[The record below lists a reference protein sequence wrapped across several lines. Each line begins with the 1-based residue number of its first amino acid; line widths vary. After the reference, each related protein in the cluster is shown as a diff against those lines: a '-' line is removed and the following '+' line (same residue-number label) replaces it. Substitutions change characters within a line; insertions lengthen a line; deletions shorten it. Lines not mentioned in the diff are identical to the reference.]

1 MPPREPGG
9 VELARRRVRL
19 GRIAAAL
26 LLLAIAGAAGY
37 AWFSPGAEAPKAATV
52 KLAEVRVPMPPPPP
66 PAAAPKPVTAAIPPP
81 PPAAPAAAP
90 PPAAAPLPP
99 PPSLPPRDR
108 SSAQP
113 LLPAPDPALVET
125 GPHGVLPIIGR
136 DGRQPWRAYGRP
148 FDRADKRPRIAI
160 IITGLGPSGAA
171 TETAI
176 NDLPGAITLAFD
188 PYSRR
193 LGEWIERARAA
204 GHEVLLSLPME
215 PVDYPR
221 QDPGPYTLL
230 TSLSPKEN
238 LERLELVLSRVSGYV
253 GVTTMMGGR
262 FTTSQTNLLPV
273 LDELRRRGLMFVDAR
288 ASAQSIAGTLAQ
300 TLGLPHIN
308 ADDQIDNEPSRD
320 AIDRHLQGLEAF
332 AQRNGAALGVGFV
345 YPATL
350 ERVALWANTLEQKG
364 IALAP
369 ASALASL
376 PGEPSPD
383 RKPEPKGAAR

>member
-1 MPPREPGG
+1 VPLRAPGTF
-9 VELARRRVRL
+9 AFSRRRVRS
-19 GRIAAAL
+19 GRLAAVL
-26 LLLAIAGAAGY
+26 LLLAIAGAAAF
-37 AWFSPGAEAPKAATV
+37 AWLWPGATKPRTTQ
-52 KLAEVRVPMPPPPP
+52 LAEVRVPMPPAPPPTAATKPVTAVIPPP
-66 PAAAPKPVTAAIPPP
+66 PAAAAPAAAPAPLMPPPP
-81 PPAAPAAAP
+81 PPA
-90 PPAAAPLPP
+90 
-99 PPSLPPRDR
+99 RDR

-113 LLPAPDPALVET
+113 LLPAPDPALVEK
-125 GPHGVLPIIGR
+125 GPQGVLPIIGR
-136 DGRQPWRAYGRP
+136 DGRQPWRVYGRP
-148 FDRADKRPRIAI
+148 FDRADKRPRVAI

-171 TETAI
+171 AETAI

-193 LGEWIERARAA
+193 LGDWIDRARAA

-215 PVDYPR
+215 PIDYPR

-238 LERLELVLSRVSGYV
+238 LERLDLVLSRVSGYV

-273 LDELRRRGLMFVDAR
+273 LDELKRRGLMFVDAR
-288 ASAQSIAGTLAQ
+288 GSDQSIAGSLAQ
-300 TLGLPHIN
+300 SLGLPEVA
-308 ADDQIDNEPSRD
+308 ADAQLDAEASRD
-320 AIDRHLQGLEAF
+320 AIDHHLQELEAD
-332 AQRNGAALGVGFV
+332 AQRNGAALGIGFA

-350 ERVALWANTLEQKG
+350 ERVALWTKTLEQKG

-376 PGEPSPD
+376 PAEPSPN
-383 RKPEPKGAAR
+383 RRPGAAKGAAK

>member
-1 MPPREPGG
+1 VPRRAPGSF
-9 VELARRRVRL
+9 EFARRRVRL
-19 GRIAAAL
+19 GRVAAAL
-26 LLLAIAGAAGY
+26 LLLAVAGVGAF
-37 AWFSPGAEAPKAATV
+37 AWFWPAARTPSPA
-52 KLAEVRVPMPPPPP
+52 KLAEVLVPMPPAPPP
-66 PAAAPKPVTAAIPPP
+66 PAAAKPVTAAIPAPAPGATPAAAPAPLLPPPP
-81 PPAAPAAAP
+81 PPA
-90 PPAAAPLPP
+90 
-99 PPSLPPRDR
+99 RDH

-113 LLPAPDPALVET
+113 LLPAPDPALVEK
-125 GPHGVLPIIGR
+125 GPNGILPIIGR
-136 DGRQPWRAYGRP
+136 DGRQPWRVYGRP
-148 FDRADKRPRIAI
+148 FDRADQRPRVAI
-160 IITGLGPSGAA
+160 IIAGLGPSGAA

-193 LGEWIERARAA
+193 LAEWVDRARAA

-238 LERLELVLSRVSGYV
+238 LARLELVLSRVSGYV

-273 LDELRRRGLMFVDAR
+273 LDELKRRGLMFVDAH
-288 ASAQSIAGTLAQ
+288 SSDQSIAGSLAQ
-300 TLGLPHIN
+300 SLGLPRVI
-308 ADDQIDNEPSRD
+308 ADEHLDAEATRE
-320 AIDRHLQGLEAF
+320 AIDRHLQALEAF
-332 AQRNGAALGVGFV
+332 AQRNGATLGIGSA

-350 ERVALWANTLEQKG
+350 ERVALWAKTLEQKG

-376 PGEPSPD
+376 PAEPSPD
-383 RKPEPKGAAR
+383 RKPAASKGAAK

>member
-1 MPPREPGG
+1 MPLREPGA
-9 VELARRRVRL
+9 VEFAATRVRR
-19 GRIAAAL
+19 GRTAAA
-26 LLLAIAGAAGY
+26 LLLAIAGAAGF
-37 AWFSPGAEAPKAATV
+37 AWLWLPAEAPKPAPP
-52 KLAEVRVPMPPPPP
+52 KFAEVRMPMPPPPP
-66 PAAAPKPVTAAIPPP
+66 PAAAPTPVTAAIPPP
-81 PPAAPAAAP
+81 PPAAPAAP
-90 PPAAAPLPP
+90 TPAALPPLPAP
-99 PPSLPPRDR
+99 PPRDR
-108 SSAQP
+108 STAQP

-136 DGRQPWRAYGRP
+136 DGRQPWRVYGRP

-160 IITGLGPSGAA
+160 VLTGLGPSGAA

-176 NDLPGAITLAFD
+176 NELPGAITLAFD

-193 LGEWIERARAA
+193 LGEWIDRARAA

-230 TSLSPKEN
+230 TSLTPKEN

-273 LDELRRRGLMFVDAR
+273 LDELKRRGLMFVDAR
-288 ASAQSIAGTLAQ
+288 ASEQSVAGALAQSM
-300 TLGLPHIN
+300 GLPRVA
-308 ADDQIDNEPSRD
+308 ADDQIDGEASRD
-320 AIDRHLQGLEAF
+320 AIDRHLEGLEAF
-332 AQRNGAALGVGFV
+332 ARRNGEALGIGFA

-350 ERVALWANTLEQKG
+350 ERVALWANTLDQKG

-376 PGEPSPD
+376 PGEPPPD
-383 RKPEPKGAAR
+383 RKAAPKGAAK

>member
-1 MPPREPGG
+1 VSR
-9 VELARRRVRL
+9 
-19 GRIAAAL
+19 GRIAGAL
-26 LLLAIAGAAGY
+26 LLLAILGGAGF
-37 AWFSPGAEAPKAATV
+37 AWFWPASEAPPAPA
-52 KLAEVRVPMPPPPP
+52 KLAEVRVPMPAAPPPP
-66 PAAAPKPVTAAIPPP
+66 AAPKPVTATIPP
-81 PPAAPAAAP
+81 PPAAPAE

-99 PPSLPPRDR
+99 PPAPPPRDR

-125 GPHGVLPIIGR
+125 GPHGQLPIIGR
-136 DGRQPWRAYGRP
+136 DGRQPWRVYGRP
-148 FDRADKRPRIAI
+148 FDRADKRPRIAV

-171 TETAI
+171 TETAV

-193 LGEWIERARAA
+193 LGEWIDRARAA

-215 PVDYPR
+215 PTDYPR

-273 LDELRRRGLMFVDAR
+273 LDELKRRGLMFVDAR
-288 ASAQSIAGTLAQ
+288 ASEQSIAGALAQ
-300 TLGLPHIN
+300 SLGLPRVT
-308 ADDQIDNEPSRD
+308 ADDQIDVEASRD
-320 AIDRHLQGLEAF
+320 AIDRHLQALEAF
-332 AQRNGAALGVGFV
+332 AQRNGAALGLGFA

-350 ERVALWANTLEQKG
+350 ERVALWANTLDQKG

-369 ASALASL
+369 ASALAGL

-383 RKPEPKGAAR
+383 RKAEPAAERKAEPAAERKAEPKGAAK